1 MKTLFL
7 FTLAVVL
14 SITLNARENP
24 FTTTNAYD
32 EEAARIIES
41 EQFTMNGFNENDYIQ
56 RMREKLAVEDE
67 IPNSTSKPKAHENKS
82 EVIEQKQVA
91 KETKKEKQPTKT
103 KQEISNEELKKLI
116 KQAQQET
123 EQRAKQII
131 QEELKSSNNKPQEV
145 VFVKPRLDVQEELQ
159 NEEKTLNILP
169 FLDIVYSNNKI
180 DLKSNYNVSK
190 KFSLPKENKLIVD
203 YKAKVNF
210 YTKREDLDSQNF
222 KKIAVGNHKKNG
234 FFRVVI
240 QLDKNPSNYEVS
252 YKNNLISIFPSN

>member
-7 FTLAVVL
+7 FTLAVIL
-14 SITLNARENP
+14 STNLNARENP

-41 EQFTMNGFNENDYIQ
+41 EQFAMNQSEESDYIQ

-67 IPNSTSKPKAHENKS
+67 IPSIASIKNTDENKS
-82 EVIEQKQVA
+82 EVIKNEQKPQKV
-91 KETKKEKQPTKT
+91 EEKKKTTKT
-103 KQEISNEELKKLI
+103 KEEISNEELKKLI

-131 QEELKSSNNKPQEV
+131 EEQLKSSQIKPQEV
-145 VFVKPRLDVQEELQ
+145 VFVKPRLDVEEQMQ
-159 NEEKTLNILP
+159 NEQTTLNILP
-169 FLDIVYSNNKI
+169 FLDIVYSDNKM
-180 DLKSNYNVSK
+180 DLKSKYSVSK

-210 YTKREDLDSQNF
+210 YTKREELNSKNF
-222 KKIAVGNHKKNG
+222 KKIAVGNHKKNS

-240 QLDKNPSNYEVS
+240 QLDSNPSNYEVS
-252 YKNNLISIFPSN
+252 YKNDLVSISPSN